1 MAKDYQLL
9 GKIKKTL
16 NKYIFVVLRE
26 PPRQSEAVVYGHS
39 EGLWVSTLVYS
50 VYFLRHPH
58 CHIDMSKKVYTV
70 YSKINAILQ
79 RKSTKTPLGRQNSD

>member
-26 PPRQSEAVVYGHS
+26 PPRQSEAVKLDEALLVEKKMNS
-39 EGLWVSTLVYS
+39 RSTL
-50 VYFLRHPH
+50 
-58 CHIDMSKKVYTV
+58 K
-70 YSKINAILQ
+70 
-79 RKSTKTPLGRQNSD
+79 GG

>member
-1 MAKDYQLL
+1 MDVNFQSMKEKTNKIDFMAKDYQLL

-39 EGLWVSTLVYS
+39 EGL
-50 VYFLRHPH
+50 
-58 CHIDMSKKVYTV
+58 
-70 YSKINAILQ
+70 
-79 RKSTKTPLGRQNSD
+79 

>member
-50 VYFLRHPH
+50 V
-58 CHIDMSKKVYTV
+58 
-70 YSKINAILQ
+70 
-79 RKSTKTPLGRQNSD
+79 

>member
-26 PPRQSEAVVYGHS
+26 PPRQSEVAVHEVS
-39 EGLWVSTLVYS
+39 EGL
-50 VYFLRHPH
+50 
-58 CHIDMSKKVYTV
+58 
-70 YSKINAILQ
+70 
-79 RKSTKTPLGRQNSD
+79 